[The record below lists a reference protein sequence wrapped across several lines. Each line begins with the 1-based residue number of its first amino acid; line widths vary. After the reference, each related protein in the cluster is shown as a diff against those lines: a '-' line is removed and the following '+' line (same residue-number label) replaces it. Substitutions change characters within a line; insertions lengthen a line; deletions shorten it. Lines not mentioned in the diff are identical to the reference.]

1 MLLDP
6 ASTTAKGGSGA
17 GSTHPLWGWGVFVL
31 VGNSSPTPCTC
42 SLRRGVCLW
51 RTPKQVGWGL
61 QEKRRPHLRVPK
73 ALGRIN
79 GDRSGC
85 RQERGAVIRILVEAG
100 EMLLGSLRQAVKYG
114 GAGHRLME
122 SCGDSKVVG
131 GGFADQHGQRLLVV
145 SAAGRNVQAERFRG
159 PGRLFLVILG

>member
-1 MLLDP
+1 M
-6 ASTTAKGGSGA
+6 
-17 GSTHPLWGWGVFVL
+17 L
-31 VGNSSPTPCTC
+31 VGNSSPLPATPCTC

-61 QEKRRPHLRVPK
+61 QEKRGACLRVPK

-85 RQERGAVIRILVEAG
+85 RQERGAVIWILVEAG

-114 GAGHRLME
+114 GAGHGLME
-122 SCGDSKVVG
+122 SCGDSKVAG
-131 GGFADQHGQRLLVV
+131 GDLLISMARGCWWSLRQEEMCRQRGLGGQGGC
-145 SAAGRNVQAERFRG
+145 SW
-159 PGRLFLVILG
+159 